1 MIHAHALTVGHMAE
15 TTCLMDVSHTA
26 SIGLRASGLSDNL
39 RTPAQDADC
48 HICCHSHG
56 AMAKQCS
63 EFVSHTGHAIIQG
76 QAAELHHM
84 LMREGR
90 T

>member
-39 RTPAQDADC
+39 RTATSAGCRLSYLLSFTWC
-48 HICCHSHG
+48 HG
-56 AMAKQCS
+56 KAMQ
-63 EFVSHTGHAIIQG
+63 
-76 QAAELHHM
+76 
-84 LMREGR
+84 
-90 T
+90 